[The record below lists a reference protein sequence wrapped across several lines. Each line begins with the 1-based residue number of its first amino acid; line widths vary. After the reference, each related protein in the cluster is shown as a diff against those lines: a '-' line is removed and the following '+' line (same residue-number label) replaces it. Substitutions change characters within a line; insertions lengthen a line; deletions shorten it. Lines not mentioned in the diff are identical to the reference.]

1 MDTTSTNGSPAP
13 VPSSL
18 AASRL
23 RFLGTARA
31 RDLLGI
37 TGLVVTRRDPDG
49 TLPGDPGD
57 LMLYLDMATG
67 RRFICVCMAEPDVW
81 SKVEVG

>member
-1 MDTTSTNGSPAP
+1 MDTTSTTGITP

-18 AASRL
+18 AEARL

-49 TLPGDPGD
+49 VLAGEPGD
-57 LMLYLDMATG
+57 LLLYIEVATG
-67 RRFICVCMAEPDVW
+67 RRFICVCMAAPDSW
-81 SKVEVG
+81 SKVEVD